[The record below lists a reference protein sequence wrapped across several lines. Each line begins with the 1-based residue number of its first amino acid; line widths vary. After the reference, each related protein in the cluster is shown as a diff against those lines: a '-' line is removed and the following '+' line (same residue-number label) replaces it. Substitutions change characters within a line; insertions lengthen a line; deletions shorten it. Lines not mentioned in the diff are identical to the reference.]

1 MSHSVDDRLFLT
13 KQDST
18 RLLHLLTRFA
28 SEPQMSIYQN
38 PSSTLHAHPEK
49 NPDGFALSSDT
60 VSNTRI
66 QFDIGDIQFEE
77 IFHFNCDKNQ
87 PVFTATADD
96 QTREQVDQ
104 TSPSAS
110 DDHELINQQID
121 QDILVD
127 ASPSIQETDSSG
139 DRHFRRRKRR
149 SSITRTS
156 ISLDDTP
163 TLTDA
168 TGKIDIHRPLPSPSV
183 NENVESS
190 LSIQAKDALANTTP
204 TLVAD
209 QDNGNTQTD
218 EETPSPLS
226 RYRGRSKSRQQ
237 SIVSSFYQCWFSLL
251 TRTKT
256 SILSSSGSIARD
268 QQPYSRELRSTW
280 SSTGHR
286 NTARSLVVDQYL
298 SASVTYQSTHS
309 SEGDFHSTESESES
323 SDWCSQTLE
332 FSRISEES
340 CPFRRCCG
348 SRTDSSAIHSIH
360 QDWRVERA
368 LFSPRLVDLIIVT
381 SSIQQKSSLSPE
393 SISSR
398 T

>member
-1 MSHSVDDRLFLT
+1 
-13 KQDST
+13 
-18 RLLHLLTRFA
+18 
-28 SEPQMSIYQN
+28 MSICQN
-38 PSSTLHAHPEK
+38 QSSTIHGHPHK
-49 NPDGFALSSDT
+49 NPGDFAFSSAS
-60 VSNTRI
+60 VSKTCI

-110 DDHELINQQID
+110 DDHELNNQHID
-121 QDILVD
+121 QDIFLD
-127 ASPSIQETDSSG
+127 ASPSIQETDSLG

-168 TGKIDIHRPLPSPSV
+168 TGKIDIHRQLPSPSV

-209 QDNGNTQTD
+209 QDNGNTQID

-237 SIVSSFYQCWFSLL
+237 SIVSSFYQC
-251 TRTKT
+251 
-256 SILSSSGSIARD
+256 
-268 QQPYSRELRSTW
+268 
-280 SSTGHR
+280 
-286 NTARSLVVDQYL
+286 
-298 SASVTYQSTHS
+298 
-309 SEGDFHSTESESES
+309 
-323 SDWCSQTLE
+323 
-332 FSRISEES
+332 
-340 CPFRRCCG
+340 
-348 SRTDSSAIHSIH
+348 
-360 QDWRVERA
+360 
-368 LFSPRLVDLIIVT
+368 
-381 SSIQQKSSLSPE
+381 
-393 SISSR
+393 
-398 T
+398 